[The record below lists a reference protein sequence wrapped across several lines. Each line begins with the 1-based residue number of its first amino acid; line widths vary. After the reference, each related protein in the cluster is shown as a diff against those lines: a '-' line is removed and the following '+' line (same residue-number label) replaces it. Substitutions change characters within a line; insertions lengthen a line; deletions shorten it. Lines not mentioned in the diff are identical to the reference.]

1 MSAFLEIGDICAE
14 VSYQIALKDS
24 HPVFRRINDETFEA
38 TTVEPGQ
45 PNMWNFFIE
54 DSNFESEDLQR
65 DMFWKLQRDHG
76 SGNTV
81 KNLLHVCYQLSEK

>member
-14 VSYQIALKDS
+14 VSYQIALKDY

-38 TTVEPGQ
+38 TTVQPGQ
-45 PNMWNFFIE
+45 PNMWNFFTE
-54 DSNFESEDLQR
+54 DSYF

-76 SGNTV
+76 AGNTV